1 MPACG
6 GEVRDVYYLFDMSS
20 FRTEP
25 GSTEKS
31 HLERVMTSRGSVEAA
46 EWGKGPVVLL
56 LHGAIG
62 GYDQGVLLA
71 RTVCHPRFHFLS
83 VSRPGY
89 LGTALSL
96 GRTAPEQADLC
107 AEVLKDKGIERA
119 AVIAISGGG
128 PIALQF
134 ALRHA
139 ERCRAL
145 VMISACSQRL
155 DVPLPLQ
162 WYVMKVA
169 ARIPGVAAGM
179 RRRIER
185 DPENSAK
192 RSIRD
197 EGVRLRTVRDPEAGP
212 LFLALRTSVLDRL
225 TERLPGT
232 ENDIRQTR
240 AEMSWPLESIAT
252 PTLVVHGTA
261 DAVVPFTQAQ
271 SLTRRLRNAELLA
284 IEGGEHV
291 SIFTHRQE
299 VQRGIGQFLDSIA
312 D

>member
-1 MPACG
+1 
-6 GEVRDVYYLFDMSS
+6 MSS
-20 FRTEP
+20 FRTVHGRKE
-25 GSTEKS
+25 GAILENF
-31 HLERVMTSRGSVEAA
+31 HLEMVRTSRGNVETAA
-46 EWGKGPVVLL
+46 WGKGPFVLL
-56 LHGAIG
+56 LHGAMG

-83 VSRPGY
+83 ISRPGY
-89 LGTALSL
+89 LGTHLSL

-107 AEVLKDKGIERA
+107 AEVLKVKGIEQT

-134 ALRHA
+134 ALRHP
-139 ERCRAL
+139 ERCRAM
-145 VMISACSQRL
+145 VMISACSHRL

-162 WYVMKVA
+162 WYVMKVTA
-169 ARIPGVAAGM
+169 HIPGVAAAL
-179 RRRIER
+179 RRKIER
-185 DPENSAK
+185 DPENTAK

-197 EGVRLRTVRDPEAGP
+197 EGVRLRTVRDPETGP

-225 TERLPGT
+225 TERMPGT

-240 AEMSWPLESIAT
+240 TEMSWPLESIAA

-261 DAVVPFTQAQ
+261 DSVVPFAQAQ
-271 SLTRRLRNAELLA
+271 SLTRRLQNAELLA

-291 SIFTHRQE
+291 SIFTHRQQ
-299 VQRGIGQFLDSIA
+299 VQSRIGQFLDLIA